1 MADRLELS
9 EPRVPRIVVAAC
21 CAIAAGMLVLPT
33 TASATFPGRNGRI
46 AIAYTFGPNC
56 GDTSIATVRP
66 DGSGFR
72 RLIRRYTSGGCPR
85 FGSTSQ
91 PDWSSDGRRLLYHHE
106 AHMDDPGRIWMMSA
120 DGSGKR
126 QVPLKRVTPVNWDDN
141 APENDAPFVA
151 AEAPA
156 FARDGRR
163 LAYLRWEHRSDDD
176 DTRYG
181 IWISQLDGR
190 GNRRLAAAPVGTPRF
205 SPDARTIA
213 YWTQVGPVGEP
224 DPVTLDQD
232 WAYELWLVN
241 LRTGRTTRGVAST
254 VIKPSRHTSILDF
267 SPRGRRLLYA
277 GPAADGGLWTMNSDG
292 TAAAPLL
299 YVPGEYIRTAVWSP
313 DGQRIAFT
321 ATRAVGAEY
330 GVSIVRHSIWSASA
344 TGTNPEKLWESRAGA
359 YGRYPTLSW
368 QPRPIG
374 GRG

>member
-1 MADRLELS
+1 
-9 EPRVPRIVVAAC
+9 
-21 CAIAAGMLVLPT
+21 
-33 TASATFPGRNGRI
+33 
-46 AIAYTFGPNC
+46 
-56 GDTSIATVRP
+56 
-66 DGSGFR
+66 
-72 RLIRRYTSGGCPR
+72 
-85 FGSTSQ
+85 
-91 PDWSSDGRRLLYHHE
+91 
-106 AHMDDPGRIWMMSA
+106 MDDPGRIWVMNA

-359 YGRYPTLSW
+359 DGRYPTLSW